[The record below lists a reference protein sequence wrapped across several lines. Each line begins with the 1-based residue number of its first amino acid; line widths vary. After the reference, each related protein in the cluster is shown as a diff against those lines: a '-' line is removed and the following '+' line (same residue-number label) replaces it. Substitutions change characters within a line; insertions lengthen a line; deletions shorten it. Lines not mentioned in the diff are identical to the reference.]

1 VYIYKDR
8 EPEPPKQEKV
18 IVKKEIKIIE
28 APKPKIIRQKPIKEK
43 KYSKSYTDSE
53 SESDG
58 AYEKRRLKR
67 KKNRKTKINNGV

>member
-28 APKPKIIRQKPIKEK
+28 APKPKIIRQKPIK
-43 KYSKSYTDSE
+43 
-53 SESDG
+53 
-58 AYEKRRLKR
+58 
-67 KKNRKTKINNGV
+67 